1 MWSSCPLVCP
11 SVSTPSSTCDLEIQ
25 LTFRQKQKC
34 RLKQAG
40 QDTVMLARHE
50 IRDDLETLRR
60 LCHAVS
66 APSPPQQEAATP
78 DTCVIDD
85 SSSTSSSPPCSSAF
99 SSYTPTQACTSIRNT
114 PAHMPSYAGGGGQGH
129 APQGFFSSSAPLSAC
144 GVRARRELRA
154 SGGTP
159 PSSTG
164 ECTGRGGRAI
174 KMPKRFLDDSLDASR
189 VRPQVC

>member
-1 MWSSCPLVCP
+1 MWSSCPLFCP
-11 SVSTPSSTCDLEIQ
+11 SVCTPSSTCDLEIQ
-25 LTFRQKQKC
+25 LKFREKQKC

-66 APSPPQQEAATP
+66 APSPPQQEAATL

-99 SSYTPTQACTSIRNT
+99 SSYTQIQACTSIRHT
-114 PAHMPSYAGGGGQGH
+114 PAHWPSYEGGGQGH
-129 APQGFFSSSAPLSAC
+129 APQGFFSSSAPLSTC

-159 PSSTG
+159 PSSRG

-174 KMPKRFLDDSLDASR
+174 KMPKRFLED
-189 VRPQVC
+189 